1 MLEMKNDDTMNSW
14 KRVEII
20 WNTLQDVAVFLLMD
34 MMRLVLF
41 FKVTEF
47 VLEEKQVDMKKAM
60 PKIKNHNST
69 ASVTS
74 SIP

>member
-1 MLEMKNDDTMNSW
+1 M
-14 KRVEII
+14 
-20 WNTLQDVAVFLLMD
+20 AVFLFMD

-69 ASVTS
+69 TSVTS